1 MTLTHVAGLSLK
13 AREQELPVARIRIIP
28 PPQLH
33 TVMKTRG
40 KSNQENFLAAQFTRL
55 LT

>member
-13 AREQELPVARIRIIP
+13 AREQEFPVARIRMIP
-28 PPQLH
+28 PSPA

-40 KSNQENFLAAQFTRL
+40 KSNQENFLAAQ
-55 LT
+55 